1 MGVNIS
7 LEDKTDKVYNM
18 CEPLQYSTKGFV
30 WVCSSGGE
38 DVKGAITVE
47 ATESETMYVGR
58 ASHEDDLVPGK
69 VHKSHNVL
77 YVPWGG
83 DEHAKES
90 YQVLVADANAKYE
103 WISSSSGE
111 IPNGAIQ
118 GGHTSSGEPLY
129 IGRIVH
135 DGVLTTGKIHPSHG
149 VVYVPYAS
157 KEHGYGCDY
166 EILVAIE

>member
-1 MGVNIS
+1 
-7 LEDKTDKVYNM
+7 M

-77 YVPWGG
+77 YVPWGMY
-83 DEHAKES
+83 KTVS
-90 YQVLVADANAKYE
+90 P
-103 WISSSSGE
+103 IF
-111 IPNGAIQ
+111 
-118 GGHTSSGEPLY
+118 
-129 IGRIVH
+129 
-135 DGVLTTGKIHPSHG
+135 
-149 VVYVPYAS
+149 S
-157 KEHGYGCDY
+157 K
-166 EILVAIE
+166 

>member
-1 MGVNIS
+1 
-7 LEDKTDKVYNM
+7 M

-77 YVPWGG
+77 YVPWGMYKNLPLHKNLFFRSLIYSILG
-83 DEHAKES
+83 QLGMVQKVIFAPF
-90 YQVLVADANAKYE
+90 L
-103 WISSSSGE
+103 SGL
-111 IPNGAIQ
+111 INFK
-118 GGHTSSGEPLY
+118 
-129 IGRIVH
+129 
-135 DGVLTTGKIHPSHG
+135 D
-149 VVYVPYAS
+149 
-157 KEHGYGCDY
+157 
-166 EILVAIE
+166 

>member
-1 MGVNIS
+1 
-7 LEDKTDKVYNM
+7 M

-77 YVPWGG
+77 YVPWGM
-83 DEHAKES
+83 
-90 YQVLVADANAKYE
+90 YQTLSFRCFIY
-103 WISSSSGE
+103 S
-111 IPNGAIQ
+111 
-118 GGHTSSGEPLY
+118 
-129 IGRIVH
+129 
-135 DGVLTTGKIHPSHG
+135 
-149 VVYVPYAS
+149 
-157 KEHGYGCDY
+157 
-166 EILVAIE
+166 ILDQLAFVQKVIFALFYQS

>member
-1 MGVNIS
+1 MFLLQDISSQYFPVPLLFKNHSNI
-7 LEDKTDKVYNM
+7 L
-18 CEPLQYSTKGFV
+18 
-30 WVCSSGGE
+30 
-38 DVKGAITVE
+38 
-47 ATESETMYVGR
+47 
-58 ASHEDDLVPGK
+58 
-69 VHKSHNVL
+69 
-77 YVPWGG
+77 GG

-103 WISSSSGE
+103 WISSSNGE
-111 IPNGAIQ
+111 VPNGAIQ

-157 KEHGYGCDY
+157 KEHGYGFDY